1 MRCSRRRPPLLP
13 VTDFSLQEFSLFL
26 SPYLFITIDNTKAQ
40 LNYDNEQDYIASRS
54 KAKKVFLTDDADLVI
69 QEFKDDATAFNNKKK
84 GSIADKGVV
93 NNAISCRLFTMLEEH
108 GVNTHLVEKLS
119 DRDMLCRRLDI
130 IKVEVVVRNIAAGSL
145 VRRYGFTEGTVLAR
159 PIVEFYL
166 KDDDLDD
173 PLMIAEHAVA
183 LGVATMDELE
193 VLKSRA
199 GAINDV
205 LKKFFA
211 DRRLKLVD
219 FKLEFGRHKGEI
231 LLGDE
236 ISPDTCRFWDL
247 DTDEKMDKDRFRFD
261 LGGVEDAYT
270 EVQRRV
276 LELD

>member
-1 MRCSRRRPPLLP
+1 MNK
-13 VTDFSLQEFSLFL
+13 T
-26 SPYLFITIDNTKAQ
+26 TQ
-40 LNYDNEQDYIASRS
+40 LYEG
-54 KAKKVFLTDDADLVI
+54 KAKKVFLTEDADLVI

-84 GSIADKGVV
+84 GTIADKGVV
-93 NNAISCRLFTMLEEH
+93 NNAISCKLFTLLEQH
-108 GVNTHLVEKLS
+108 GIATHLVEKLS
-119 DRDMLCRRLDI
+119 DREMLCRYLDI

-145 VRRYGFTEGTVLAR
+145 VKRYGFVEGTVLEK

-173 PLMIAEHAVA
+173 PLMNESHAVA
-183 LGVATMDELE
+183 LGVATLEELA
-193 VLKSRA
+193 VLKDRA
-199 GAINDV
+199 EAINTV

-211 DRRLKLVD
+211 DRKLKLVD

-247 DTDEKMDKDRFRFD
+247 ETNEKMDKDRFRFD
-261 LGGVEDAYT
+261 LGGVEDAYS

>member
-1 MRCSRRRPPLLP
+1 MKK
-13 VTDFSLQEFSLFL
+13 T
-26 SPYLFITIDNTKAQ
+26 TQ
-40 LNYDNEQDYIASRS
+40 LYEG
-54 KAKKVFLTDDADLVI
+54 KAKKVFLTEDSNLVI

-84 GSIADKGVV
+84 GTIADKGVV
-93 NNAISCRLFTMLEEH
+93 NNAISCKLFTLLESEGIH
-108 GVNTHLVEKLS
+108 THLVEKLS
-119 DRDMLCRRLDI
+119 DRDMLCRHLDI

-145 VRRYGFTEGTVLAR
+145 VKRYGFAEGTVLEK
-159 PIVEFYL
+159 PIVELYL

-173 PLMIAEHAVA
+173 PLMNESHAVA
-183 LGVATMDELE
+183 LGVATLDELA

-199 GAINDV
+199 EAINAV

-211 DRRLKLVD
+211 ERKLKLVD
-219 FKLEFGRHKGEI
+219 FKLEFGRHNGEI

-247 DTDEKMDKDRFRFD
+247 ETNEKMDKDRFRFD
-261 LGGVEDAYT
+261 LGGVEDAYS

>member
-1 MRCSRRRPPLLP
+1 MKK
-13 VTDFSLQEFSLFL
+13 T
-26 SPYLFITIDNTKAQ
+26 TQ
-40 LNYDNEQDYIASRS
+40 LYEG
-54 KAKKVFLTDDADLVI
+54 KAKKVFLTEDSALVI

-84 GSIADKGVV
+84 GTIAEKGVV
-93 NNAISCRLFTMLEEH
+93 NNAISCKLFTLLEKE
-108 GVNTHLVEKLS
+108 GIRTHLVEKLS
-119 DRDMLCRRLDI
+119 DRDMLCRHLDI

-145 VRRYGFTEGTVLAR
+145 VKRYGFAEGTVLEK
-159 PIVEFYL
+159 PIVELYL

-173 PLMIAEHAVA
+173 PLMNESHAVA
-183 LGVATMDELE
+183 LGVATLDELA

-199 GAINDV
+199 EAVNAV

-211 DRRLKLVD
+211 ERKLKLVD
-219 FKLEFGRHKGEI
+219 FKLEFGRHNGEI

-247 DTDEKMDKDRFRFD
+247 ETNEKMDKDRFRFD
-261 LGGVEDAYT
+261 LGGVEDAYS

>member
-1 MRCSRRRPPLLP
+1 LKK
-13 VTDFSLQEFSLFL
+13 T
-26 SPYLFITIDNTKAQ
+26 TQ
-40 LNYDNEQDYIASRS
+40 LYEG
-54 KAKKVFLTDDADLVI
+54 KAKKVFLTEDPDLVI

-84 GSIADKGVV
+84 GTIAEKGVV
-93 NNAISCRLFTMLEEH
+93 NNAISCKLFTMLEQN
-108 GVNTHLVEKLS
+108 GVTTHLVEKLS
-119 DRDMLCRRLDI
+119 DRDMLCRHLDI

-145 VRRYGFTEGTVLAR
+145 VKRYGFTEGTVLEK

-173 PLMIAEHAVA
+173 PLMNESHAVA
-183 LGVATMDELE
+183 LGVATFDELAL
-193 VLKSRA
+193 LKQRA
-199 GAINDV
+199 ETVNAV

-211 DRRLKLVD
+211 ERKLKLVD
-219 FKLEFGRHKGEI
+219 FKLEFGRHHNEI

-247 DTDEKMDKDRFRFD
+247 ETNEKMDKDRFRFD
-261 LGGVEDAYT
+261 LGGVEDAYS

>member
-1 MRCSRRRPPLLP
+1 MNK
-13 VTDFSLQEFSLFL
+13 T
-26 SPYLFITIDNTKAQ
+26 TQ
-40 LNYDNEQDYIASRS
+40 LYEG
-54 KAKKVFLTDDADLVI
+54 KAKKVFLTEDSNLVI

-84 GSIADKGVV
+84 GTIADKGVV
-93 NNAISCRLFTMLEEH
+93 NNSISCKLFTLLEKEGIH
-108 GVNTHLVEKLS
+108 THLVEKLS
-119 DRDMLCRRLDI
+119 DRDMLCRHLDI

-145 VRRYGFTEGTVLAR
+145 VKRYGFAEGTVLEK

-173 PLMIAEHAVA
+173 PLMNESHAVA
-183 LGVATMDELE
+183 LGVATLEELA
-193 VLKSRA
+193 VLKNRA
-199 GAINDV
+199 EAINAV

-211 DRRLKLVD
+211 DRKLKLVD
-219 FKLEFGRHKGEI
+219 FKLEFGRHNGEI

-247 DTDEKMDKDRFRFD
+247 DTNEKLDKDRFRFD
-261 LGGVEDAYT
+261 LGGVEDAYS